1 MANCSSQAVDRALRE
16 GQLTRGP
23 KGIDPEHPDNQAFL
37 ASHQQKQA
45 GVGCNDPAIAAI
57 IARAEL
63 LEHGVDKLEAETISR
78 IAMVALMA
86 YDADLAIEWLEGFA
100 ARHVGNLASMLQC
113 TEAIATLILTR
124 YEKLMLHE
132 VNPPE
137 APFVLQAIASIPR

>member
-86 YDADLAIEWLEGFA
+86 YDADLAIEWLEDC
-100 ARHVGNLASMLQC
+100 RPSRRQP
-113 TEAIATLILTR
+113 R
-124 YEKLMLHE
+124 LH
-132 VNPPE
+132 
-137 APFVLQAIASIPR
+137 APVHGGYRDAYPHAL

>member
-86 YDADLAIEWLEGFA
+86 YDADLAIEWLEDSPPVTSA
-100 ARHVGNLASMLQC
+100 TSPPCSSARRLSRRLSSRAMRS
-113 TEAIATLILTR
+113 
-124 YEKLMLHE
+124 
-132 VNPPE
+132 
-137 APFVLQAIASIPR
+137 